1 VDLRSNLNSV
11 RQSQLPVV
19 MRADSKIV
27 GGEADGPTN
36 RGRICL
42 ICDRKFL
49 LYNYYG
55 EFACQVE
62 EMDAYIKEEQ
72 IVLIERERVFK
83 EMKEEMGGVKQE
95 LVKSDKKIKEIREE
109 TKNQARELN
118 ARIDAKNTEIE
129 KISEVI
135 RDREF

>member
-1 VDLRSNLNSV
+1 MDLRSNLNSI
-11 RQSQLPVV
+11 RQSQLPSV
-19 MRADSKIV
+19 MRADSKRD
-27 GGEADGPTN
+27 ADGPN

-83 EMKEEMGGVKQE
+83 EMKNEMGEVKKE
-95 LVKSDKKIKEIREE
+95 LVRCDKRIKEIREE
-109 TKNQARELN
+109 TKNEARELN
-118 ARIDAKNTEIE
+118 AKVEAKNAEIE
-129 KISEVI
+129 NITEVI